1 MKLPPGEA
9 ERRKK
14 LRNDASSERRRQT
27 KAAYKAIHGC
37 NPPTPERR
45 KEQMKQYARRKREK
59 EKAMRPPKKPKPVKP
74 LRAPKPPKPTK
85 MVKPVKPK
93 IMPAARKPKT
103 QARVFK
109 TRDTTQGK
117 VKVRIDHRTEVYIT
131 PGQDI
136 DQVKARYLNRRL

>member
-9 ERRKK
+9 GRRKK
-14 LRNDASSERRRQT
+14 LRNIATSERRRQT

-45 KEQMKQYARRKREK
+45 KEQMKLYARAKRA
-59 EKAMRPPKKPKPVKP
+59 KAAALRPPK
-74 LRAPKPPKPTK
+74 APKPAKTTKQPKPKTIK
-85 MVKPVKPK
+85 VKPVKIK
-93 IMPAARKPKT
+93 TMPVARKPKA

-136 DQVKARYLNRRL
+136 EQVKARYLNRRI